1 MAKKRTD
8 KKTLEVGKDLTGD
21 AILGNG
27 NTIHKTIIQN
37 INFSEKPSS
46 DTEDLRIPD
55 EKVSS
60 IKQVPLES
68 EYSKYIKQNV
78 ESITFNSALLW
89 EHIDPIITWRK
100 TQAQLRYIF
109 DELLHVDYEDPF
121 NNAEFAKKRIAE
133 FNKVIGWEFTE
144 NDIKLIDFFL
154 GDPDQIPVWLVFE
167 KIYKDGFQKEWEIYK
182 SVFEGEQHFE
192 FKKEGE
198 DVYKQINEWLQN
210 KAERIYKVVKRNFPD
225 VSPKMYSMPPL
236 EWTD

>member
-1 MAKKRTD
+1 MAKKQSN

-46 DTEDLRIPD
+46 DTEDLRMPEEKIP
-55 EKVSS
+55 SR
-60 IKQVPLES
+60 KQVSVES
-68 EYSKYIKQNV
+68 EYSNRIKQNI

-89 EHIDPIITWRK
+89 EHIDPQIARRK

-109 DELLHVDYEDPF
+109 DLLLHVDYEDPF

-133 FNKVIGWEFTE
+133 FNKITGWGVTE
-144 NDIKLIDFFL
+144 HDIRLIDFFL
-154 GDPDQIPVWLVFE
+154 GHPDQIPVWLVFAQ
-167 KIYKDGFQKEWEIYK
+167 IHKDGFQKEWEIYK
-182 SVFEGEQHFE
+182 SIIEGKQYAE

-198 DVYKQINEWLQN
+198 DIYKQINEWLQN
-210 KAERIYKVVKRNFPD
+210 KSERIYKVVKRNFPD
-225 VSPKMYSMPPL
+225 VSPEMPSLIPL
-236 EWTD
+236 EF